1 MQRLK
6 HWPNLFHYILG
17 VSGKMAD
24 ACGPALIELFIIYVS
39 LFNKTTGENWLHEE
53 ERSFFIF
60 IFCFCNVR
68 YKWFIQKRF
77 RDMDRLE
84 QLTHESNVRPHSSL
98 SCQNK
103 IDCQTA
109 AC

>member
-1 MQRLK
+1 MVRFILLKDVKGSHFLYTRLCNPDKSEKNDTAGVIMQRLK

-53 ERSFFIF
+53 ERSFFYIYF
-60 IFCFCNVR
+60 LF
-68 YKWFIQKRF
+68 
-77 RDMDRLE
+77 L
-84 QLTHESNVRPHSSL
+84 
-98 SCQNK
+98 
-103 IDCQTA
+103 
-109 AC
+109 